1 MLSLALNVMASRW
14 QGIHQ
19 RDISD
24 QEILERCIFPLVN
37 EGYKILEEGISKG
50 PEDIDMVY
58 IYGYGFPRY
67 RGGPMY
73 WAEKQQPGGLRGV
86 LEALRRY
93 HTAHPDQ
100 PWLKP
105 AALLES
111 AVKNGTSIK
120 DELKNL
126 V

>member
-1 MLSLALNVMASRW
+1 M
-14 QGIHQ
+14 Q

-24 QEILERCIFPLVN
+24 EEILQRCLFPLVN

-67 RGGPMY
+67 RGGPMF
-73 WAEKQQPGGLRGV
+73 WAEKEQGLSTV
-86 LEALRRY
+86 LASLQRY
-93 HTAHPDQ
+93 YEAHPNQ

-105 AALLES
+105 AVILEN
-111 AVKNGTSIK
+111 AVKNNTSIK
-120 DELKNL
+120 KELKAFFQQ
-126 V
+126 

>member
-1 MLSLALNVMASRW
+1 M
-14 QGIHQ
+14 QGITQ
-19 RDISD
+19 RDITD
-24 QEILERCIFPLVN
+24 EEILQRCLFPLVN

-73 WAEKQQPGGLRGV
+73 WAEKEQGLAKV
-86 LEALRRY
+86 LEALRGY
-93 HTAHPDQ
+93 HEAHPDQ

-111 AVKNGTSIK
+111 AVANKTSIK
-120 DELKNL
+120 KELKSMQQE
-126 V
+126 